1 MDKDILNLVRE
12 WIRAEIDARIADA
25 QPGSDGCYG
34 TGYAEN
40 KAADAM
46 FEKVCELLTPN
57 AGDHAPRSGR
67 VPKKG

>member
-25 QPGSDGCYG
+25 QPGSDGYYG

-57 AGDHAPRSGR
+57 HQISGACVR
-67 VPKKG
+67 

>member
-25 QPGSDGCYG
+25 QPGSDGYYG

-57 AGDHAPRSGR
+57 AALTGAAIGD
-67 VPKKG
+67 